1 MVWELA
7 GITRIDSAGFA
18 LLCDL
23 IHLCQRLNVQR
34 QVIAHAPVQLVTL
47 ADLFGLS
54 EWITPFLQFD
64 GKLNGN
70 SGN

>member
-18 LLCDL
+18 LLCDF
-23 IHLCQRLNVQR
+23 IHLCQRLNVNR
-34 QVIAHAPVQLVTL
+34 QQIADAPGQLVTL

-54 EWITPFLQFD
+54 EWMAPFLQLD